1 MKRLSGAMVL
11 LAAAG
16 GGGCMGDPGGAVG
29 PGSYMS
35 HAFNPGAGAAH
46 CGGGTPGAVAGLVGP
61 YGQPMMA
68 TAPAM
73 ASAGPP
79 TGEALAQQVI
89 AQSLPPELATQV
101 LSKNAP
107 PGGSNILLASATYPT
122 AGGAAPGMVPPPGA
136 VPPGGLLAPP
146 GMPGP
151 GQGGPPIAG
160 AVAAVGALTNG
171 VPAPFVA
178 QRTSIRFA
186 APGGMKVSWY
196 APGPNG
202 GGGFSPQSLDVP
214 GRYNFPQAAIY
225 RLKLSDIPDRPGL
238 ELYPTLEVVPAN
250 GKTATFLAHSSVP
263 VSFTPEDLDQV
274 QSGNFVVK
282 VIYLPDPQFQDLAVV
297 GPDEVVSS
305 RLEPGVDPI
314 AEAHRRGCILAVVR
328 LGNIDLEA
336 PNTPAMDAPSPYQ
349 YCPPG
354 VPTAAAGP
362 LPPGAAG
369 RMVPYGM
376 NGQPVPPG
384 MMPPQGGR
392 PGMLPA
398 MPGAAP
404 GPVPTVPTNGTGKP
418 LGKAGTADPT
428 TTADA
433 SNSRSGWSLF
443 DSASKSGK

>member
-16 GGGCMGDPGGAVG
+16 GGCVSTEPGATG

-35 HAFNPGAGAAH
+35 HAFNPSAGQAH
-46 CGGGTPGAVAGLVGP
+46 CGNCNPGAVAGIVGP
-61 YGQPMMA
+61 YGQPVSG
-68 TAPAM
+68 TAPVIATGG
-73 ASAGPP
+73 AP
-79 TGEALAQQVI
+79 TGDALAQQMI

-101 LSKNAP
+101 LSKNVP
-107 PGGSNILLASATYPT
+107 QGGSNILLASATYPT
-122 AGGAAPGMVPPPGA
+122 AGGGTPGMMPPPGA
-136 VPPGGLLAPP
+136 VPPGGTLSPP

-151 GQGGPPIAG
+151 AGPVAG
-160 AVAAVGALTNG
+160 AVAAVGAMTNG

-178 QRTSIRFA
+178 QRSSIRFV
-186 APGGMKVSWY
+186 APAGMKVSWF

-202 GGGFSPQSLDVP
+202 TGFSPQSLDVP

-225 RLKLSDIPDRPGL
+225 RLKLSDIADRPGL

-250 GKTATFLAHSSVP
+250 GKTSTFLAHSSVP
-263 VSFTPEDLDQV
+263 ISFTNEDLDQV

-282 VIYLPDPQFQDLAVV
+282 VIYLPDPQFQDLAAV

-336 PNTPAMDAPSPYQ
+336 PNTPSMDAPSPYQ
-349 YCPPG
+349 LAPRAPQHPG
-354 VPTAAAGP
+354 G
-362 LPPGAAG
+362 AG
-369 RMVPYGM
+369 RMAPLGA
-376 NGQPVPPG
+376 NGLPG
-384 MMPPQGGR
+384 APGVMPQGMI
-392 PGMLPA
+392 PGIPSNLPPA
-398 MPGAAP
+398 MPGLA
-404 GPVPTVPTNGTGKP
+404 PTVPTNVIPAVPGQSV
-418 LGKAGTADPT
+418 GKASSSDIP

-433 SNSRSGWSLF
+433 SKTRAGWSLF
-443 DSASKSGK
+443 GEPNKAGR